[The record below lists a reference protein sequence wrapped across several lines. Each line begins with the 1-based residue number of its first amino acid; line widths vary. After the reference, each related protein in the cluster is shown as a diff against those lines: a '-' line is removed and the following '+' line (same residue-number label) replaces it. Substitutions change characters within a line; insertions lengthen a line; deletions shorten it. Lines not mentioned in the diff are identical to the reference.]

1 MPTFER
7 ILPLGTEVR
16 VRSCYYSPPQRATS
30 PHRRESCLLSE
41 SKRDHVQVR
50 DQLKMP
56 DIGCADS
63 VAEFQG
69 TRPDQQIR

>member
-7 ILPLGTEVR
+7 ILSLGPEVR
-16 VRSCYYSPPQRATS
+16 CRSCYYSPPQGATR
-30 PHRRESCLLSE
+30 PTKRILSE
-41 SKRDHVQVR
+41 SKRDHVQIR